1 MCSPQL
7 ARPQALAR
15 TALAFFRPE
24 LQAQAAPP
32 GCSNNK
38 VTGLMKCARNRDH
51 GSGLED
57 IIQPA
62 GFIRGRKKERALLKT

>member
-1 MCSPQL
+1 MRSPPL
-7 ARPQALAR
+7 ARPQALA
-15 TALAFFRPE
+15 TIALAFFRPE

-32 GCSNNK
+32 GCSDSK

-62 GFIRGRKKERALLKT
+62 GFIRGRKKERALLET

>member
-1 MCSPQL
+1 M
-7 ARPQALAR
+7 
-15 TALAFFRPE
+15 AFFRPE

-32 GCSNNK
+32 GCSDNK

-62 GFIRGRKKERALLKT
+62 GFIRGRKKERALLETYLRQLVVVRSPVLSLG